1 MMMLPVLMV
10 VTLLGAVA
18 EGANVAFDNCL
29 NPVEGKPYFVPDYVD
44 AVFVDPEG
52 TVDSMIKYEVF
63 GHVRGGQLND
73 LDAST
78 NKYTTLK
85 IESHVL
91 QYELY
96 DDYQRFCNQAKD
108 GCPFGP
114 DQSSF
119 LFEYNVSSSYQGV
132 SFDTTFYIIDSTV
145 DADIIGCVS
154 VTVSP
159 VLADYVWYVL
169 LFGILAVF
177 GLLCLSYAFALYLN
191 PWTGTK
197 NIYMSTSNFGN
208 DPNAIRLITPG
219 AMDLLKYLQFAFFT
233 GSLSLNFPGFFQPIM
248 GSISWSTLLFEI
260 NVVTSKPEDDVLDGV
275 YAVEDKYGLGRM
287 ASALAF
293 IGNANIW
300 PAFIIWLLVLT
311 MGIAC
316 ICLVGFF
323 IGWAWR
329 KIRND
334 NLDLRTRSLPFLGGV
349 MVRIFLIA
357 FGWPVVAYS
366 FFELLIIRDNNT
378 SVVADIFAAILLVGW
393 VATAGWVS
401 YRICTTSPRSNL
413 FDDLS
418 TVLLYGP
425 LYNTYTEAK
434 SLFFIIDLA
443 INLIRGFTVGL
454 IQDSGLAQITLL
466 ATTELAYL
474 IALACLRPYSPITN
488 MNFISI
494 VMATIRLVQIFLLIP
509 FVASLGINTTVRGWI
524 AYVILIM
531 HALVLIMCVI
541 HVVQVVIEVL
551 ALMSGAVDT
560 TAVPHSAPPGTVYGM
575 KMLSKR
581 KQKDGNNNYL
591 MAVKDSGTHSPEAL
605 LWNQQP
611 TGKRDDEADNDIQV
625 SSPTSDTAGTG
636 GTATTATPAA
646 ANTSST
652 GYYRRPRRRQSS
664 HDWAYGVPRSFEA
677 KSEERNRLV
686 AGEEDFDFINDNKN
700 KPNVNYAVREADVYF
715 THRRGPDSDYDD
727 DEEEE
732 LEETNR
738 HSENPLI
745 GNNQDDT
752 SDQETSGVTNSMK
765 GILSKFKTG
774 IKRLQNNSAE
784 AEPEQKGFQ
793 VVSRR
798 PIRPTTNDTTTTND
812 FNNDT
817 TATSITT
824 NSNDNRPYRGFDFQE
839 STTTSTQDEEFTSI
853 SLHSSHQI

>member
-1 MMMLPVLMV
+1 MLLTV
-10 VTLLGAVA
+10 LGAVVEA
-18 EGANVAFDNCL
+18 ANVSFDNCL
-29 NPVEGKPYFVPDYVD
+29 NPVEGKPFFVPDYVD
-44 AVFVDPEG
+44 AVFVNPEG
-52 TVDSMIKYEVF
+52 TVDSVIKYEVF
-63 GHVRGGQLND
+63 GHVRDGQLND

-96 DDYQRFCNQAKD
+96 NDYQRFCNQAKD

-114 DQSSF
+114 GQSSF

-154 VTVSP
+154 VTVTP
-159 VLADYVWYVL
+159 VLAGYVWYVL

-177 GLLCLSYAFALYLN
+177 GLMCLSYVFALYLN

-197 NIYMSTSNFGN
+197 DIYMSTSNFGN

-233 GSLSLNFPGFFQPIM
+233 GSLSLNFPGFFQPIVS
-248 GSISWSTLLFEI
+248 SISWSTLLFEI
-260 NVVTSKPEDDVLDGV
+260 NVATSNPEDDVLDGV
-275 YAVEDKYGLGRM
+275 YAIADKYGLARM
-287 ASALAF
+287 ASALTF
-293 IGNANIW
+293 IGNPNIW

-311 MGIAC
+311 MAIVC

-366 FFELLIIRDNNT
+366 FFELLIIRDNHT

-393 VATAGWVS
+393 LVTAGWVS
-401 YRICTTSPRSNL
+401 YKVCTTSPRSNL

-509 FVASLGINTTVRGWI
+509 FVTSLGINTTVRGWI

-581 KQKDGNNNYL
+581 KQKDGNNFL
-591 MAVKDSGTHSPEAL
+591 LDIKDSGTQSPEAL

-611 TGKRDDEADNDIQV
+611 TGRREGEVDADVQV
-625 SSPTSDTAGTG
+625 SSPTSDTG
-636 GTATTATPAA
+636 GTAPAA
-646 ANTSST
+646 ANTSSS
-652 GYYRRPRRRQSS
+652 GYYRRPRRRHSS

-677 KSEERNRLV
+677 KPEERNRLV
-686 AGEEDFDFINDNKN
+686 IGEEDFDFINDNN
-700 KPNVNYAVREADVYF
+700 KPNVNYAVREADVYY
-715 THRRGPDSDYDD
+715 THRRGSGSDYDD

-732 LEETNR
+732 EETNR

-745 GNNQDDT
+745 SNNQDDM
-752 SDQETSGVTNSMK
+752 SDQEQSSGVGNSMK
-765 GILSKFKTG
+765 GILTKFKTG

-798 PIRPTTNDTTTTND
+798 PIRPTTNDITTTND

-817 TATSITT
+817 TTTTTNTSIMT
-824 NSNDNRPYRGFDFQE
+824 NSNDRPYRGFDFQE
-839 STTTSTQDEEFTSI
+839 STTTSTQDEEFTTI
-853 SLHSSHQI
+853 SLHSSNHQN